1 MTQTSR
7 SIIALFLLSSAMAG
21 CASEQAVEANAEAVS
36 AARGQALAQERC
48 ASCHAIGPEGL
59 SPAPPAPVWR
69 EMAEANDLDQLGR
82 RMSEGKLI
90 HSSGTVSMPE
100 FTFTPGEIGDLI
112 AYMKTLRA
120 G

>member
-1 MTQTSR
+1 MTHTSR
-7 SIIALFLLSSAMAG
+7 SIIAIALLAGVLAG
-21 CASEQAVEANAEAVS
+21 CASEQALEADAEAAS
-36 AARGQALAQERC
+36 AARGKALAEQRC
-48 ASCHAIGPEGL
+48 ATCHAIGPEGL

-82 RMSEGKLI
+82 RMAEGKLI

-100 FTFTPGEIGDLI
+100 FTFTPSDIGDLI

>member
-1 MTQTSR
+1 MSHPR
-7 SIIALFLLSSAMAG
+7 SLLAIACLSAALAG
-21 CASEQAVEANAEAVS
+21 CASEQASEADAEAAS
-36 AARGQALAQERC
+36 AARGKALAQERC
-48 ASCHAIGPEGL
+48 ATCHAIGPEGL

-69 EMAEANDLDQLGR
+69 EMAESNDLDQLGR
-82 RMSEGKLI
+82 RMAEGRLI

-100 FTFTPGEIGDLI
+100 FTFTPSDIGDLI